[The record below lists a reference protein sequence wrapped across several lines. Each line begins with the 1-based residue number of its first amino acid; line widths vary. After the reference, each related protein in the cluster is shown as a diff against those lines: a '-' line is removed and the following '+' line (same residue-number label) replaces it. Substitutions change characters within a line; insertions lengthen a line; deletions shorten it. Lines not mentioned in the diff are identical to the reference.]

1 MRDGASDE
9 LPLEDWDDTADA
21 WMNRV
26 LLETDEEARV
36 ERRLERSSDAH
47 CD

>member
-1 MRDGASDE
+1 MREGTSDG

-26 LLETDEEARV
+26 LLETDGEARV
-36 ERRLERSSDAH
+36 ERTLERRTDAH
-47 CD
+47 RD